1 MRAGKDR
8 FRAGLPGPWRR
19 TTYLILLHGYVGA
32 MNHLYLLLK
41 FVAGGL
47 IVAGTTVLTEQIN
60 PRYGGLLATAP
71 IILTLAL
78 FFVYIDTNA
87 DLTRQVAMSSFSFII
102 PTAIFLATFA
112 LLMNRYTFGPS
123 LGGAYG
129 IWILS
134 LLIVNRMLA
143 GGTLA
148 PVL

>member
-1 MRAGKDR
+1 
-8 FRAGLPGPWRR
+8 
-19 TTYLILLHGYVGA
+19 

-41 FVAGGL
+41 FVVGGL
-47 IVAGTTVLTEQIN
+47 IVTGTTVLTEQIN

-78 FFVYIDTNA
+78 FFVYTDTNA
-87 DLTRQVAMSSFSFII
+87 DITRQVALSSFYFII

-112 LLMNRYTFGPS
+112 LQISRFPFGQS

-129 IWILS
+129 ILILS

>member
-1 MRAGKDR
+1 
-8 FRAGLPGPWRR
+8 
-19 TTYLILLHGYVGA
+19 

-87 DLTRQVAMSSFSFII
+87 DLTRQVAMSSFYFII